1 MRDNVG
7 NEILYTPAEEPA
19 QRCGCGDACPC
30 KQESSNIETLPIIKK
45 EKENEGYL

>member
-19 QRCGCGDACPC
+19 QRCGCGGCTC
-30 KQESSNIETLPIIKK
+30 QQESLNIEKELPIIKK
-45 EKENEGYL
+45 ESE

>member
-19 QRCGCGDACPC
+19 QRCGCGDACTC
-30 KQESSNIETLPIIKK
+30 SKESSNIDNGLPIVNK
-45 EKENEGYL
+45 EKELPL